1 MNYLRNFLHFRLIL
15 PLQRYVII
23 IIFAVARNILQ
34 HLNER
39 RKLHTLVDRNAA
51 GFKNHQVGNRLK
63 KLVELEILAL
73 PDKALAMLM
82 NALAVRICLLKHTL
96 VKIGINLSLGLN
108 LLIV

>member
-15 PLQRYVII
+15 PLQSNVVVII
-23 IIFAVARNILQ
+23 LRVARNILQ
-34 HLNER
+34 HLDER
-39 RKLHTLVDRNAA
+39 RKLHTLVGRNAA
-51 GFKNHQVGNRLK
+51 GFKNHQIGNRLK
-63 KLVELEILAL
+63 KLIELEILAL

-82 NALAVRICLLKHTL
+82 NALAVRVSLLKHTL

>member
-1 MNYLRNFLHFRLIL
+1 MNYLRNFFTFSADL

-39 RKLHTLVDRNAA
+39 RKLHTLVGRNAA

-63 KLVELEILAL
+63 KLVELEILTL
-73 PDKALAMLM
+73 PDETLAMLM
-82 NALAVRICLLKHTL
+82 NALAVRVSLLKHIL

>member
-1 MNYLRNFLHFRLIL
+1 MNYLRNFFTFSADLS
-15 PLQRYVII
+15 LQRYVII

-39 RKLHTLVDRNAA
+39 RKLHTLVGRNAA

-73 PDKALAMLM
+73 PDKTLAMLM
-82 NALAVRICLLKHTL
+82 NALAVRVSLLKHIL